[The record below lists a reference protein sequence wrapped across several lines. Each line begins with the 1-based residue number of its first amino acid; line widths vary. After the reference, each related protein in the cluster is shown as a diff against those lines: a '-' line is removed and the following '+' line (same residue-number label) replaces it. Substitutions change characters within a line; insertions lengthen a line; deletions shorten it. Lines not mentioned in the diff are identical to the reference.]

1 MTSFQLVFR
10 GGPGSGRSEYHR
22 SSFENEPQI
31 GGRPVVDGATYP
43 IHGVEWIVRREDL
56 GDEPR
61 FVCTNVVD
69 PSES

>member
-1 MTSFQLVFR
+1 MTSFQLVFQ
-10 GGPGSGRSEYHR
+10 GGSGSYHSEYHR

-31 GGRPVVDGATYP
+31 DGRPAVDGATYL
-43 IHGVEWIVRREDL
+43 INGVEWIVRREDI

-69 PSES
+69 PTES

>member
-1 MTSFQLVFR
+1 
-10 GGPGSGRSEYHR
+10 
-22 SSFENEPQI
+22 
-31 GGRPVVDGATYP
+31 VVDGATYP